1 VTRLL
6 AALTALGAALLL
18 GAASASA
25 GVIVQWAPSSDRAE
39 RIAANAEAEVEFDQ
53 TLGQPLLHSLEPDA
67 GQSVGDAVAALRT
80 DDAVLVAEPDRLN
93 FPHAVPDDEF
103 FDELWG
109 LRNLGGDFGIED
121 FAGPVAGADIA
132 AVDAWDRTVGIPSVV
147 VAVIDSGYRFNHPDL
162 SGVAWNN
169 SDETAGNSID
179 DDGNGRVD
187 DTRGFDFV
195 GQNSDTPVSDND
207 PSDTDLITGGHGVHV
222 AGTVGAEG
230 DDGAGI
236 TGVAQNVRIMPL
248 RVCANDGSETN
259 PPKSSCPD
267 SSLIQAIDY
276 AGENGADVA
285 NLSLGRAGSPSQLT
299 IDAFARHPGTLYVIS
314 AGNDGTNHDGGGDP
328 PNGHHYPCDYNPD
341 IDSAVVG
348 GIDNIVCVAASD
360 QADEIAGFSDYGAS
374 SVDLAAPGTE
384 TLSAHQAIASRYAE
398 SFTVND
404 FATKWSAT
412 AANGFGRDDDGPLT
426 SFGMTDSPGGAPAVS
441 ATYQST
447 LTTGFTV
454 PAGWGSCRLSAQ
466 RFLELGSGSFQYSVL
481 SNDVAVFTSS
491 PASTPGDA
499 MALFF
504 TQQISGLAGTTVKL
518 RFRYIADSTP
528 SAAEGAWLDDLEFRC
543 FEPATS
549 STASYAYLQG
559 TSMAA
564 PHVAGAAALLV
575 SLDPSAT
582 VPELRSALM
591 DGAVPNR
598 SSLCDPV
605 TELDN
610 RRTVTGGRLNVDRS
624 MDVLMGDPLAPLIP
638 STCGPAPPA
647 EEPGTGQLP
656 VTVDGGRVIAPPPV
670 RCKVPKLKGL
680 SPRKA
685 KAALKKANCVPGM
698 VTMPKKKPGQRKLP
712 ALIVRSSKPKAGT
725 EHDAGKKVA
734 VTLGPKPKKRRKR
747 R

>member
-1 VTRLL
+1 MTRLL
-6 AALTALGAALLL
+6 AVLTVLGAALLL
-18 GAASASA
+18 GAANASA
-25 GVIVQWAPSSDRAE
+25 GVIVQWAPDSDRAD
-39 RIAANAEAEVEFDQ
+39 RIAAHADAEVTFDQ
-53 TLGQPLLHSLEPDA
+53 TLGRPLLQLLEPES
-67 GQSVGDAVAALRT
+67 GQSVGEAVASLRG
-80 DDAVLVAEPDRLN
+80 DDAVLVAEPDRQN
-93 FPHAVPDDEF
+93 SPQAVPDDEF

-109 LRNLGGDFGIED
+109 LQNLGGAFGIED
-121 FAGPVAGADIA
+121 FPGPVAGADIA

-162 SGVAWNN
+162 SGVAWSN
-169 SDETAGNSID
+169 SDEIAGNSTD

-195 GQNSDTPVSDND
+195 GQDSDTPVSDND

-248 RVCANDGSETN
+248 RVCANDASETN

-267 SSLIQAIDY
+267 SAVIQAIDY
-276 AGENGADVA
+276 AGNNGADVA
-285 NLSLGRAGSPSQLT
+285 NLSLGRAGSPSQLVV
-299 IDAFARHPGTLYVIS
+299 DAFARHPATLYVIS
-314 AGNDGTNHDGGGDP
+314 AGNDGADNDGGGDP
-328 PNGHHYPCDYNPD
+328 PDGHHYPCDYNPAT
-341 IDSAVVG
+341 DSVVAG
-348 GIDNIVCVAASD
+348 RIDNIVCVAASD
-360 QADEIAGFSDYGAS
+360 QADEIADFSDYGAS

-384 TLSAHQAIASRYAE
+384 TLSAYQAITSRYSE
-398 SFTVND
+398 SFTASD

-426 SFGMTDSPGGAPAVS
+426 SFGMTDSPGGAPAAS

-454 PAGWGSCRLSAQ
+454 PAGWGSCRLSGQ
-466 RFLELGSGSFQYSVL
+466 RFLALGGGSFQYAVL
-481 SNDVAVFTSS
+481 SNDSAVFTSS
-491 PASTPGDA
+491 PTSTVGSS
-499 MALFF
+499 LISFQ
-504 TQQISGLAGTTVKL
+504 TQPISGLGGTTVKL

-528 SAAEGAWLDDLEFRC
+528 SVSEGAWLDDLEVRC

-564 PHVAGAAALLV
+564 PHVAGAAGLLA

-582 VPELRSALM
+582 VPELREALLE
-591 DGAVPNR
+591 GAVPNR
-598 SSLCDPV
+598 PSLCDPV
-605 TELDN
+605 TDLDN

-624 MDVLMGDPLAPLIP
+624 MDVLMGDPLAPLTP
-638 STCGPAPPA
+638 PTCGSPEQPPTD
-647 EEPGTGQLP
+647 PGTGQQP
-656 VTVDGGRVIAPPPV
+656 VTVDGGRTITLPPT
-670 RCKVPKLKGL
+670 RCKVPKLKRL
-680 SPRKA
+680 SLSKA
-685 KAALKKANCVPGM
+685 KTALKKANCVPGK
-698 VTMPKKKPGQRKLP
+698 VTKPKKKPGQKRLP
-712 ALIVRSSKPKAGT
+712 ALIVKSSKPKAGT

-734 VTLGPKPKKRRKR
+734 VTLGPKPKKRKKR
-747 R
+747 